1 MKKQCYIKFRF
12 WENIDSLS
20 VYTVIEDLLLSFYDI
35 DELAFL
41 YFSETKVNRNQYRI
55 VNNDKFTND
64 IVIELQTRVEEVVI
78 DKLNEYYIEYD
89 EFDIAVEAKPYYNTM
104 RMNY

>member
-20 VYTVIEDLLLSFYDI
+20 IYTVIEDLLLSFYDI

-41 YFSETKVNRNQYRI
+41 YFSDTKVNRNQYRI
-55 VNNDKFTND
+55 VNKDKFTND
-64 IVIELQTRVEEVVI
+64 VVIELQTRVEETVI
-78 DKLNEYYIEYD
+78 DELNEYYIEYD
-89 EFDIAVEAKPYYNTM
+89 GFDIAVEAKPYYNTM
-104 RMNY
+104 RKW